1 VKNGIQ
7 QKEENDEPA
16 DPNEVYSQMLELYT
30 MLPPFPFKKKKKMKK
45 DNSSNQNQT
54 INNGSSEK

>member
-1 VKNGIQ
+1 VKNRIR
-7 QKEENDEPA
+7 QKEENDELA

-30 MLPPFPFKKKKKMKK
+30 MLPPFPFKKKKKK
-45 DNSSNQNQT
+45 DNSNNQNQT

>member
-7 QKEENDEPA
+7 QKEENDEYT
-16 DPNEVYSQMLELYT
+16 DPNEVYSHMLELYT
-30 MLPPFPFKKKKKMKK
+30 MLPPFPFKKK